1 MKYKFLSKDINNKN
15 FSIRNIDYSQI
26 EFIRCIRN
34 NQIKFLRQKK
44 IISKSE
50 QYEYFNKVVLP
61 ETKKKNPSLIFFGL
75 FQENKIIGYG
85 GFVHIS
91 WFDKRTE
98 LSLLIDNSINSK
110 TLFECYSIFID
121 LSLKLAFD
129 YFGFLKISTETYS
142 NRRKIISILE
152 KKKFKLE
159 GILKKHV
166 NINGKFL
173 NSYLHAKY
181 K

>member
-1 MKYKFLSKDINNKN
+1 MKYKFLPKDINKKN
-15 FSIRNIDYSQI
+15 FSLQNIDHNEI

-34 NQIKFLRQKK
+34 NQINFLRQKK
-44 IISKSE
+44 NISKYE
-50 QYEYFNKVVLP
+50 QYDYFNKKVLP
-61 ETKKKNPSLIFFGL
+61 ETMKRLPSLILFGL
-75 FQENKIIGYG
+75 FKDNKIIGYG

-110 TLFECYSIFID
+110 TLFEYYSIFID
-121 LSLKLAFD
+121 LSLKLAFNH
-129 YFGFLKISTETYS
+129 FGFLKITTETYS
-142 NRRKIISILE
+142 NRRKIISILN

-173 NSYLHAKY
+173 NSYLHARY

>member
-1 MKYKFLSKDINNKN
+1 MKYKFLPKDINKKN
-15 FSIRNIDYSQI
+15 FSIQNIDYNEI

-44 IISKSE
+44 NISKYE
-50 QYEYFNKVVLP
+50 QNEYFNKKVLP
-61 ETKKKNPSLIFFGL
+61 ETKKKFPSIILFGL
-75 FQENKIIGYG
+75 FKDNKIIGYG

-98 LSLLIDNSINSK
+98 LSLLIDDSISSK
-110 TLFECYSIFID
+110 TLFEYYSIFID

-129 YFGFLKISTETYS
+129 YFQFLKITTETYS
-142 NRRKIISILE
+142 SRRKIISILD

-166 NINGKFL
+166 NINGKYL